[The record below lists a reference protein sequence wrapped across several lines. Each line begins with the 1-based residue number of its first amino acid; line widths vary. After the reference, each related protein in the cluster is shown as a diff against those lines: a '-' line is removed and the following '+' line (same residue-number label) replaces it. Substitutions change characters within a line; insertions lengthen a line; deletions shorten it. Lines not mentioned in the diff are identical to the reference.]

1 MAPTDEAEASADAP
15 ATRQRSRFANV
26 AISGMTFQAG
36 SAAVD
41 SSTIM
46 AALVHQLTGSSVAV
60 GAVTTIL
67 RIGWLSPQLFVG
79 YAAERRG
86 SSMAYYVAGGF
97 GRAACIGLLALV
109 LMLGAVWPASAFAIA
124 VLTVWTAYSFV
135 SGLVAV
141 PYNDIVARS
150 IPPEKR
156 SRLLATRFFGGGLLA
171 LGVAALADGFVGNLP
186 FPASYAAIFAM
197 ASVLMVLSSSVFVA
211 MGEPAGAS
219 SGPRQDAFADYLRQG
234 MQVFRADRRFRLFVY
249 AQWFGG
255 LVLMAMPFYVV
266 QASAVGFDLKEVAL
280 LLGAQTAGAL
290 ASNFLWGW
298 WGDQLGKRSLL
309 QAIALGRAIP
319 PVAAWSSSGSGIRR
333 RKDCCSH
340 SVPCSLPWARW
351 RTA

>member
-1 MAPTDEAEASADAP
+1 
-15 ATRQRSRFANV
+15 
-26 AISGMTFQAG
+26 
-36 SAAVD
+36 
-41 SSTIM
+41 
-46 AALVHQLTGSSVAV
+46 
-60 GAVTTIL
+60 
-67 RIGWLSPQLFVG
+67 
-79 YAAERRG
+79 
-86 SSMAYYVAGGF
+86 
-97 GRAACIGLLALV
+97 
-109 LMLGAVWPASAFAIA
+109 
-124 VLTVWTAYSFV
+124 
-135 SGLVAV
+135 
-141 PYNDIVARS
+141 
-150 IPPEKR
+150 
-156 SRLLATRFFGGGLLA
+156 
-171 LGVAALADGFVGNLP
+171 
-186 FPASYAAIFAM
+186 M